1 MKKALSL
8 ALALCLALA
17 VTACGGKSGDDASAS
32 SDSADQ
38 SAASTA
44 QAQRVEPLPGAEI
57 DTENLADGN
66 YAVSFTTDDITND
79 GDALKLQFTV
89 YDYALYDTVEV
100 SQLAAGDTLVVNGE
114 DIAVESVEQTGYGIA
129 VNGGLENGGVDLSPG
144 EGGTYYLSLMD
155 NNKDYQSVGEATLP
169 FAEDFVFTD
178 DSDQSNPGQT
188 FSAADL
194 SGLEG
199 DTQGFIAANTT
210 LTVVNGYITAIER
223 TFMA

>member
-8 ALALCLALA
+8 ALALCLALS
-17 VTACGGKSGDDASAS
+17 VTACGGKSGDNDSS

-38 SAASTA
+38 SAAPET
-44 QAQRVEPLPGAEI
+44 QAQRVEPLPSAEI

-66 YAVSFTTDDITND
+66 YTVSFSTDDIIED
-79 GDALKLQFTV
+79 GDSLELRFTV
-89 YDYALYDTVEV
+89 YDCALYDMVEV
-100 SQLAAGDTLVVNGE
+100 SQLTAGDTLVVNGE
-114 DIAVESVEQTGYGIA
+114 DIAVESVEQTGYGIS

-155 NNKDYQSVGEATLP
+155 TNKDYQPVGEVTLP

-178 DSDQSNPGQT
+178 DSDQANPGQT
-188 FSAADL
+188 FNADEL
-194 SGLEG
+194 SSLEG

-210 LTVVNGYITAIER
+210 LTMVGGYITAIER
-223 TFMA
+223 TFMP